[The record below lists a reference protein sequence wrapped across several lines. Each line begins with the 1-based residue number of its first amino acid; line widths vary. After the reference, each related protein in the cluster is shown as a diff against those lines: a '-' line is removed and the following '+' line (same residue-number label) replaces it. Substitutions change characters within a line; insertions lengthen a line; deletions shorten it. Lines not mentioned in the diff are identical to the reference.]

1 MSYNELERI
10 DMVLAERVIA
20 AAQLTSVLPTIEIS
34 VMIHEFMDNLTTCR
48 TRYLELEV
56 AMTQFRSYS

>member
-48 TRYLELEV
+48 TRHLEL
-56 AMTQFRSYS
+56 